1 MAIME
6 HFAQALA
13 LVIVSHR
20 SLAAA
25 EPSTE
30 VWNEEETLRRAIKLL
45 NNVYDEID
53 AASIAMKNKRPPAGR
68 QPDRKSNHPTPT

>member
-13 LVIVSHR
+13 LVVVCHP

-25 EPSTE
+25 EPSAE
-30 VWNEEETLRRAIKLL
+30 VWDEEETLRRAIRLL
-45 NNVYDEID
+45 KDVYDEID
-53 AASIAMKNKRPPAGR
+53 VASMLMKE
-68 QPDRKSNHPTPT
+68 KSR